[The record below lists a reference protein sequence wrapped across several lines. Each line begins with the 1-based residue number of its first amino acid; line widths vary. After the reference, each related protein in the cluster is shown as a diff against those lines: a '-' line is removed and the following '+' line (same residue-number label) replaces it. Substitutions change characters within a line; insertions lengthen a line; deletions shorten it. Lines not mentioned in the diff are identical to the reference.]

1 MLFTREVLRL
11 IGKNWITTGCAYE
24 IKGERLVSTIKPLQN
39 AKIKFRLWMVGFFLL
54 VLKTSLKMSL
64 RLENVKAYS
73 ETLSRLK
80 SPEVA
85 IFFVPILLKSP

>member
-1 MLFTREVLRL
+1 MDGRHFPP
-11 IGKNWITTGCAYE
+11 G
-24 IKGERLVSTIKPLQN
+24 
-39 AKIKFRLWMVGFFLL
+39 
-54 VLKTSLKMSL
+54 KTSLKMSL

-80 SPEVA
+80 SPKVA